1 MEKNEAQISGFA
13 VVKKSSKSLK
23 KIFLEKKNCPPYL
36 RRYDLQNG
44 VHKFLL
50 NKWVSR
56 YLSFGDANVPEN
68 GSSQ

>member
-13 VVKKSSKSLK
+13 V
-23 KIFLEKKNCPPYL
+23 EKKNCPPYL

-56 YLSFGDANVPEN
+56 YLSFGDVNVPEN